1 MSLEAAVCCK
11 SPHEEIVEAT
21 AAGKNVGREGRE
33 RVYKILDRISHAKPQ
48 VDVQRAVYFTRSMKE
63 TEGELLA
70 LRWAKAEKC
79 IAENIEITI
88 EDDQLIVGSGGVGD
102 RYGIVYPELDANIF
116 AESLKHFDPN
126 SEKNPFNLK
135 QSDVEALMDEVV
147 PYWASKSFQED
158 LIKHTPKETLRVL
171 YNPDDL
177 LESRFIVDETQSYRS
192 TNNWCPDYK
201 KIIDR
206 GLKVMKEE
214 FQARLDSLD
223 MTNMIDLMEKKPF
236 LEAMIIVCD
245 AMTIWAKRH
254 AVKAREMAAVEKD
267 SKRKQELLDIAER
280 CDWVPENPARSFPEA
295 VQSQWFVQMFTRL
308 EQYTGSVIS
317 NGRMDQYFYPYFK
330 ADKEAGRL
338 TDEQAME
345 YLECMWL
352 QMSRTRCFMLSSKG
366 NTFQDG
372 YAHWEAVTIGGQ
384 DQDGRDATNEL
395 TYLFLRSKREFTLNF
410 PDLSARIH
418 ANSPERYLREVALT
432 IKEGSGYPKLFND
445 EEIIPTYYL
454 SHGVPIKKAYE
465 YCGSGC
471 AEARLP
477 NVETYSCCQMHINL
491 VAPLEMALYNG
502 KTYHNGDEVLGVLTG
517 DPCYFKTFDDFWNAY
532 VKQFDQI
539 MHHAYVTQYNIIKLH
554 PQHFAAPTISLMHD
568 LCVASCKDLHSEKIP
583 GGLDNGYLAMI
594 GFATAADSIA
604 AIKKLVYDD
613 KVLTMKEVID
623 ALKCNFE
630 GKEVIR
636 QMMVNAPKYGNND
649 LYVDNIAKDI
659 ERLYLLYAQ
668 KMGDAMDMIVNPTVV
683 PVTAHVGYGS
693 KTGAT
698 PNGRVAKFPLSDGT
712 SASHGSDVNGPT
724 AVLLSNYNAK
734 NNDLTNRAARLL
746 NIKFTPSAVAGEE
759 GTDKLVS
766 FIRTWC
772 ALKLWFVQFNV
783 VNKETL
789 IKAQKEPEK
798 YKGLIV
804 RVAGYSAYFT
814 DLSKGVQD
822 DVIGR
827 TGHEAV

>member
-1 MSLEAAVCCK
+1 
-11 SPHEEIVEAT
+11 
-21 AAGKNVGREGRE
+21 
-33 RVYKILDRISHAKPQ
+33 
-48 VDVQRAVYFTRSMKE
+48 
-63 TEGELLA
+63 
-70 LRWAKAEKC
+70 
-79 IAENIEITI
+79 
-88 EDDQLIVGSGGVGD
+88 
-102 RYGIVYPELDANIF
+102 
-116 AESLKHFDPN
+116 
-126 SEKNPFNLK
+126 
-135 QSDVEALMDEVV
+135 MDEVV

-432 IKEGSGYPKLFND
+432 IKEGSGYPKLCND
-445 EEIIPTYYL
+445 EEII
-454 SHGVPIKKAYE
+454 
-465 YCGSGC
+465 
-471 AEARLP
+471 
-477 NVETYSCCQMHINL
+477 
-491 VAPLEMALYNG
+491 
-502 KTYHNGDEVLGVLTG
+502 
-517 DPCYFKTFDDFWNAY
+517 
-532 VKQFDQI
+532 
-539 MHHAYVTQYNIIKLH
+539 
-554 PQHFAAPTISLMHD
+554 
-568 LCVASCKDLHSEKIP
+568 AS
-583 GGLDNGYLAMI
+583 Y
-594 GFATAADSIA
+594 
-604 AIKKLVYDD
+604 
-613 KVLTMKEVID
+613 
-623 ALKCNFE
+623 
-630 GKEVIR
+630 
-636 QMMVNAPKYGNND
+636 
-649 LYVDNIAKDI
+649 
-659 ERLYLLYAQ
+659 
-668 KMGDAMDMIVNPTVV
+668 
-683 PVTAHVGYGS
+683 
-693 KTGAT
+693 
-698 PNGRVAKFPLSDGT
+698 
-712 SASHGSDVNGPT
+712 
-724 AVLLSNYNAK
+724 
-734 NNDLTNRAARLL
+734 
-746 NIKFTPSAVAGEE
+746 
-759 GTDKLVS
+759 
-766 FIRTWC
+766 
-772 ALKLWFVQFNV
+772 
-783 VNKETL
+783 
-789 IKAQKEPEK
+789 
-798 YKGLIV
+798 
-804 RVAGYSAYFT
+804 
-814 DLSKGVQD
+814 
-822 DVIGR
+822 
-827 TGHEAV
+827 